1 MTKIGENA
9 AATRQIGDK
18 ARSTATADYALVFG
32 QSCAVLVVLH
42 RERRNNSAFGSP
54 LCAATPKRT
63 HENTLLK
70 IMKILVLGSAAGGG
84 FPQWNC
90 NCPNCAG
97 VRKGSINA
105 KPRTQSSIA
114 VSANGTDWVLINASP
129 DILQQIRSNPAL
141 QPARAI
147 RDSGIA
153 AVMVMDAQIDHI
165 TGLLMLRE
173 GRKKMNLYCTESVW
187 DDLNHGLPLAKV
199 LSHYC
204 GVERHAIDGLS
215 ADETHFAPI
224 EVPGID
230 GIRFHPMP
238 LKSKA
243 PPYSPHRNNPGP
255 GDNNG
260 LMIESKTTGKKVFY
274 APGLGEIEP
283 HVLQA
288 MQQADCVL
296 VDGTVWTGDEM
307 ITLGLTQK
315 TASDMGHLQVSG
327 PGGMIEVLDGIGAR
341 RKVLIHINNTNPI
354 LNEDSSERAVLAQ
367 HGIEVAFD
375 GMEIEL

>member
-9 AATRQIGDK
+9 AATRQIGDT

-42 RERRNNSAFGSP
+42 RERRNNSAFSSP

-63 HENTLLK
+63 PENTLLK

-147 RDSGIA
+147 RDSGIT

-315 TASDMGHLQVSG
+315 TAADMGHLQVSG

>member
-1 MTKIGENA
+1 
-9 AATRQIGDK
+9 
-18 ARSTATADYALVFG
+18 
-32 QSCAVLVVLH
+32 
-42 RERRNNSAFGSP
+42 
-54 LCAATPKRT
+54 
-63 HENTLLK
+63 
-70 IMKILVLGSAAGGG
+70 
-84 FPQWNC
+84 
-90 NCPNCAG
+90 
-97 VRKGSINA
+97 
-105 KPRTQSSIA
+105 TQSSIA
-114 VSANGTDWVLINASP
+114 VSSNGTDWVLINASP
-129 DILQQIRSNPAL
+129 DILQQVRSNPAL

-204 GVERHAIDGLS
+204 GVERHAIEGLS
-215 ADETHFAPI
+215 TDETHFVPI

-260 LMIESKTTGKKVFY
+260 LMIESIATGKKVFY

-283 HVLQA
+283 HVLKA

-315 TASDMGHLQVSG
+315 TASTALKLPSTVWKLNCEECNERIDKT
-327 PGGMIEVLDGIGAR
+327 R
-341 RKVLIHINNTNPI
+341 RTNALEPRRI
-354 LNEDSSERAVLAQ
+354 RSKATRKRRQLPYQSSVQ
-367 HGIEVAFD
+367 HSDE
-375 GMEIEL
+375 